1 MWRCGDTIAKC
12 DIVGASDT
20 SIRNAEPND
29 IGKLPARAKLRAFC
43 HRRQVGAAVPQT
55 HRAENRRARHA
66 AALHQ
71 SRERRMVAR
80 EADRKRTALFFDSR
94 CIFTSK
100 ELFPKCRTQ
109 KLILPLVIEQVLA
122 ITVGLADTMMVSS
135 VGEAAVSGVSLV
147 DMLNVLIINIFSA
160 LATGGAVV
168 VAQLLGARKTTARA
182 MPQAAVLSR
191 HGHCADH
198 LDARHAVPR
207 TAAAPA
213 VRHDRGRCDAE
224 RAHLPDGQ
232 RILLPCSLRIYNAGA
247 ALFRAQGNSRISM
260 LIAGLINIVNLI
272 GNSLFIFVFKW
283 GVGGAALSSVL
294 SRGTAAVAITILLL
308 NPGALRSLLRRGQR
322 FRPDK
327 ELIRRILQIG
337 APNGLENSLFQL
349 GRVLVVS
356 MISLFGTTQI
366 TANALCEQSGR
377 RSRHSGSGDE
387 PGDDNRYR
395 AVHRLGR

>member
-1 MWRCGDTIAKC
+1 
-12 DIVGASDT
+12 
-20 SIRNAEPND
+20 
-29 IGKLPARAKLRAFC
+29 
-43 HRRQVGAAVPQT
+43 
-55 HRAENRRARHA
+55 
-66 AALHQ
+66 
-71 SRERRMVAR
+71 MVAR
-80 EADRKRTALFFDSR
+80 EADRSVPRYSLIRGVF
-94 CIFTSK
+94 FTSK
-100 ELFPKCRTQ
+100 ELFPNAALK

-168 VAQLLGARKTTARA
+168 VAQLLGARKNDRA
-182 MPQAAVLSR
+182 
-191 HGHCADH
+191 
-198 LDARHAVPR
+198 
-207 TAAAPA
+207 
-213 VRHDRGRCDAE
+213 CDASKQLYLVVTVIALIISTLVMLF
-224 RAHLPDGQ
+224 RAP
-232 RILLPCSLRIYNAGA
+232 LLRLLFGTIEVMQSALTYLTVSVFSYPVLAIYNAGA

-308 NPGALRSLLRRGQR
+308 NPEHTVSLRRGQQ

-337 APNGLENSLFQL
+337 VPNGLENSLFQL

-366 TANALCEQSGR
+366 TANALANNLDAVAVIPGQAMSLAMITVIGQCI
-377 RSRHSGSGDE
+377 GSGDE
-387 PGDDNRYR
+387 PQTRR
-395 AVHRLGR
+395 CTAR